1 MILSYGQDIDDLFT
15 NFLRFSMR
23 NISIHLYKLISSS
36 LLFLLF
42 SILVTVG
49 FVVVLTGSINGLF
62 QLEVHLSG
70 IEMTLSVIMFV
81 SLPFLVGRFC
91 YYFYLM
97 LKKGRREGVKVFCYK
112 NLFNPFNFLL
122 FPSLLNA
129 YGQESRRRSLVSVIL
144 LICIYGLVLFSGI
157 ES

>member
-1 MILSYGQDIDDLFT
+1 
-15 NFLRFSMR
+15 MR
-23 NISIHLYKLISSS
+23 NISIDLYKLISSS

-42 SILVTVG
+42 STLVTVG
-49 FVVVLTGSINGLF
+49 FVVVLTGSVNRLF
-62 QLEVHLSG
+62 QLDVHLSG
-70 IEMTLSVIMFV
+70 IEMALSVVMFV

-97 LKKGRREGVKVFCYK
+97 VKRGRREGVQIFCYK

-129 YGQESRRRSLVSVIL
+129 YGQESRRRCFVSVIL
-144 LICIYGLVLFSGI
+144 LFCIYALVFFAGSKQ
-157 ES
+157 

>member
-1 MILSYGQDIDDLFT
+1 
-15 NFLRFSMR
+15 MR

-49 FVVVLTGSINGLF
+49 FVITVTGGVSYLF
-62 QLEVHLSG
+62 QLDVHLSG
-70 IEMTLSVIMFV
+70 IEMVFSLAMFV
-81 SLPFLVGRFC
+81 SLPFLLGRFC

-97 LKKGRREGVKVFCYK
+97 VKRGRRFGVAVFCYQ

-122 FPSLLNA
+122 FPSLLST
-129 YGQESRRRSLVSVIL
+129 YGQESRRRCLVSVIL
-144 LICIYGLVLFSGI
+144 LFFIYALVYQAGS